1 MSILMRSFLLSLQGL
16 LERCGKEQRS
26 WHVPAVAWSYL
37 HSHLDGAHTLIRK
50 WLTGN
55 TNRLVETDKFLNQGG
70 EKLNIGGFQAW
81 LGEWIG

>member
-1 MSILMRSFLLSLQGL
+1 MS
-16 LERCGKEQRS
+16 
-26 WHVPAVAWSYL
+26 AVACSYL
-37 HSHLDGAHTLIRK
+37 HSHLDGAHTLIGK